1 MMNDIFYIAN
11 GNSEIVLTNDNLSKS
26 GVDHYEEEEI
36 VTRDTDPVIKV
47 NTASKIIPGIILLY
61 ILLTLA
67 IVLIAIKV
75 LMMKRKKRKK

>member
-11 GNSEIVLTNDNLSKS
+11 GNSEIVLTNDNLSKP

-75 LMMKRKKRKK
+75 LMMKRKKKKK